1 MSEKREPAG
10 RRGLAVPIIDFDD
23 IATWAPVVGAV
34 VTEAGPPGMIDTLRA
49 SNPEYIEDA
58 GNFIEA
64 AIGRDRLVEALFKG
78 LDGERVRVWHGTRV
92 TASEAESIR
101 THGLR
106 PLTTADRSAALV
118 AIFQAH
124 PRWRDVS
131 SELDAALA
139 EFGPRQR
146 MGRRED
152 GCVHVCFSRAGL
164 LRGCSHYLSHG
175 AEVDGH
181 VAAKLFG
188 DHSALPLLAHAR
200 RPVLVSFD
208 APFAE
213 AARAAN
219 PYGFPNQDMPTLLE
233 LLLNSWA
240 YREAD
245 PAFETTSLEDCTAAK
260 FEGII
265 APERVRLLEVD
276 NADIRVR

>member
-1 MSEKREPAG
+1 
-10 RRGLAVPIIDFDD
+10 VTIIDYDD
-23 IATWAPVVGAV
+23 IATWAPLVGAV
-34 VTEAGPPGMIDTLRA
+34 VTAAGPPGMIDTLKA
-49 SNPEYIEDA
+49 SNPEYIEGA

-64 AIGRDRLVEALFKG
+64 AMGRDRLVEALFHG
-78 LDGERVRVWHGTRV
+78 LDGERVRLWHGTRV
-92 TASEAESIR
+92 TDAEAESIR

-106 PLTTADRSAALV
+106 PLTTADRSAALI
-118 AIFQAH
+118 AIFKAH
-124 PRWRDVS
+124 PRWPDVS

-181 VAAKLFG
+181 VAAKVFG
-188 DHSALPLLAHAR
+188 DQSALPLLAAAR
-200 RPVLVSFD
+200 RPMLVSFD

-219 PYGFPNQDMPTLLE
+219 PHGYPRQDMPSLLD

-240 YREAD
+240 YREAH
-245 PAFETTSLEDCTAAK
+245 PGFETTSLEDCTAAK

-265 APERVRLLEVD
+265 APERVRLLEVAD
-276 NADIRVR
+276 ADIRLR